1 MNNLN
6 INSLVNS
13 LEKVK
18 TISSPYKRSIK
29 WFSLSFILM
38 LLITYAFKVLN
49 QQELFTYPLDF
60 YIENIALIVVA
71 YCAILSAFLYSSPDE
86 QYQEKAKKLAIFS
99 SIAWVCLFI
108 YCLYH
113 CLATG
118 HFAHQLSSALIDYQN
133 FIEILSIGAIP
144 AIWLILMLRKAFP
157 THKKLTGVLTILGS
171 LTLAMVFSRFLDS
184 TYEATHMLIWRYTP
198 VLILA
203 ILSYW
208 FSDRLLSK

>member
-1 MNNLN
+1 MTD
-6 INSLVNS
+6 IKTLVNS
-13 LEKVK
+13 LEKVN

-29 WFSLSFILM
+29 WFGLSLALM
-38 LLITYAFKVLN
+38 LIITYAFKYFA
-49 QQELFTYPLDF
+49 QQNMFTYPLDF
-60 YIENIALIVVA
+60 YIENLILIFVA

-86 QYQEKAKKLAIFS
+86 QYQAKAKRLAIFCA
-99 SIAWVCLFI
+99 IFWIGLFS

-113 CLATG
+113 CYSMG
-118 HFAHQLSSALIDYQN
+118 HIVHQLKSSMIDYQN

-184 TYEATHMLIWRYTP
+184 SYDATHMLIWRYTP

>member
-1 MNNLN
+1 MTD
-6 INSLVNS
+6 INTLVNS

-18 TISSPYKRSIK
+18 TIRSPYKRSIK
-29 WFSLSFILM
+29 WFGLSLALM
-38 LLITYAFKVLN
+38 LIITYAFKYFT
-49 QQELFTYPLDF
+49 QQNMFAYPLYF
-60 YIENIALIVVA
+60 YIENAILTLVA

-86 QYQEKAKKLAIFS
+86 QYQLKAKKLAVFCSVFWIGLFS
-99 SIAWVCLFI
+99 

-113 CLATG
+113 CYSMG
-118 HFAHQLSSALIDYQN
+118 HIIHQLKNAMIDYQN

-157 THKKLTGVLTILGS
+157 THKRVIGVLTILGS
-171 LTLAMVFSRFLDS
+171 LTLAMVFSRFLDIV
-184 TYEATHMLIWRYTP
+184 YEPTHMIIWRYTP

-208 FSDRLLSK
+208 FSDRLLSR